1 MSQEMGESNG
11 GQSDLD
17 GLPMGSIVYMGRGSF
32 RMEAVAVDA
41 DLERRQGVVQPLAG
55 VVVTAPMHA
64 GERGRRQDRERDQ
77 EEDPMTSTGSWQAPD
92 LRPLFSSQV
101 DVPLLAA
108 PIGSAGFSATP
119 ISISRVALAALSGLV
134 LLCGVVIGTAVRHL
148 LASPAAISTVSV
160 PAPSAAPIIVAE
172 APVAALVALPAPAA
186 EAPVVTAPVVTAPVV
201 IQTLRTPPVTAV
213 RAHPRPAVKRAP
225 VETVRKAPAQAIAG
239 SASHWVDP
247 FAE

>member
-17 GLPMGSIVYMGRGSF
+17 GLPMSSIVYMGRGSF

-41 DLERRQGVVQPLAG
+41 ELERREGVVQPLAG

-64 GERGRRQDRERDQ
+64 GERGRR
-77 EEDPMTSTGSWQAPD
+77 EEDSTTSTGTWQAPD

-101 DVPLLAA
+101 DVPMLAA
-108 PIGSAGFSATP
+108 PTGSAGFAATP
-119 ISISRVALAALSGLV
+119 ISISRIALVALGGVV

-160 PAPSAAPIIVAE
+160 PAPTLAATPIAAPIIE
-172 APVAALVALPAPAA
+172 AQAPAAALVALPAPAVQ
-186 EAPVVTAPVVTAPVV
+186 APIA
-201 IQTLRTPPVTAV
+201 TPPVAIQAAAMATA
-213 RAHPRPAVKRAP
+213 PRPHVKPTVKRAP
-225 VETVRKAPAQAIAG
+225 VETVRKAPVKAIAG